1 MVAGELVLSVVR
13 VNVKTFN
20 RYYFFVRITL
30 VFCVD
35 YSFFCV
41 DYSKRQGGLI
51 ARGSGSV
58 VGVAGLQQQWLEL
71 ETESRYSLSTC
82 IV

>member
-35 YSFFCV
+35 YS
-41 DYSKRQGGLI
+41 KRQGGLI
-51 ARGSGSV
+51 ARGSDSV

-71 ETESRYSLSTC
+71 ETESVIC
-82 IV
+82 